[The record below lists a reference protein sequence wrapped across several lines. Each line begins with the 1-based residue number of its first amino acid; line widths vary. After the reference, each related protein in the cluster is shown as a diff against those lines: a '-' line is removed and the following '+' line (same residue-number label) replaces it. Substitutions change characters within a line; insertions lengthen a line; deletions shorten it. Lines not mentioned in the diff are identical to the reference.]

1 MRTSRRT
8 DSGWIEADAAV
19 ALVIIA
25 LAAAGAAEAGFAGA
39 RAARALVARADTV
52 IALGNDH
59 AGKLVEAAR

>member
-25 LAAAGAAEAGFAGA
+25 LAAAGAAESGFAAA
-39 RAARALVARADTV
+39 RAARDLVARTQNL

-59 AGKLVEAAR
+59 ARVLVEAAE